1 MGEVISI
8 VVTRTV
14 INIIGDCRN
23 LSLDSASESDRRDL
37 LKELETMKQLEPHPG
52 VKKLLQCVT
61 GNGELFSLTFNDR
74 FCL

>member
-14 INIIGDCRN
+14 INIIDDRRN

-37 LKELETMKQLEPHPG
+37 LKELETIKQLEPHPG
-52 VKKLLQCVT
+52 ARQK
-61 GNGELFSLTFNDR
+61 TFAMCYRNW
-74 FCL
+74 

>member
-14 INIIGDCRN
+14 INIIDDCRN

-37 LKELETMKQLEPHPG
+37 LKELETMKQLEPHLG
-52 VKKLLQCVT
+52 ARQK
-61 GNGELFSLTFNDR
+61 TFTMCYRNW
-74 FCL
+74 